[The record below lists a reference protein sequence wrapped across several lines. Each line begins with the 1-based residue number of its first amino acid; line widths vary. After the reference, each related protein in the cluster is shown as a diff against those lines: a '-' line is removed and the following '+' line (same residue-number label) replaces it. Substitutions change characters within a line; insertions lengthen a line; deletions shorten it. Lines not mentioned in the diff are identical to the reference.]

1 MPPRTV
7 PAPNVGDAF
16 QCYSEIEMPPTHET
30 EGTVMDSAILLPS
43 EHLDIRLDVS
53 ELLTNAEEW
62 LATPNSNF
70 GGRRPSE
77 LIGTP
82 DETLLRETLRSA
94 IYSGMA

>member
-1 MPPRTV
+1 MLPIRE
-7 PAPNVGDAF
+7 
-16 QCYSEIEMPPTHET
+16 S

-43 EHLDIRLDVS
+43 EHADIRVDVN

-82 DETLLRETLRSA
+82 DEPLLRETLRST